1 MNLNLS
7 QDPDLIGYQALGTPS
22 RLPLGQKLFCELGG
36 PELEAPSSATDSLCF
51 FLCVHEGRH
60 PGARGILLNILI
72 DPPLR
77 RCRCRCFA
85 WW

>member
-36 PELEAPSSATDSLCF
+36 PELEAPSSATGSLYIF
-51 FLCVHEGRH
+51 FVHEGVI
-60 PGARGILLNILI
+60 PALGGLCSI
-72 DPPLR
+72 
-77 RCRCRCFA
+77 F
-85 WW
+85 